1 MRVVPRTLLT
11 PTVPINCI
19 GEQNGVTLEKYSAQ
33 HVDWVVQ
40 HDDPKV
46 EVASVMFVGQ
56 RWQLAASI
64 FTQRSETF
72 ESARETGGAAIG
84 VRIPILRVSTA
95 RKNRAGSF
103 IGYSLSPLRTFQ
115 RRF

>member
-1 MRVVPRTLLT
+1 MRVVARSSLT
-11 PTVPINCI
+11 PIVAINCI
-19 GEQNGVTLEKYSAQ
+19 REENGVTLVKYSAQ

-46 EVASVMFVGQ
+46 EVASVIFVGQ

-64 FTQRSETF
+64 FTQQSETF
-72 ESARETGGAAIG
+72 ESAREIGGAAIG
-84 VRIPILRVSTA
+84 VRTPILKVSTA